1 MEKQRVYTHR
11 DGEDIGAF
19 QEDAL
24 SADDAVMA
32 SSDSSC
38 GSQIE
43 ATIADLLDGMR
54 RLSTCASRR
63 KEVGSRLL

>member
-32 SSDSSC
+32 LSDLSC
-38 GSQIE
+38 GSQIG
-43 ATIADLLDGMR
+43 AAIADLLDGMR